1 MKRII
6 TIIFILTLFSTSA
19 QQQEIIDYK
28 IDSIEAII
36 NNTKN
41 DTLIIKQLLELQK
54 ITITSN
60 EKKYF
65 ETALT
70 IESICQNNRKKE
82 LSPRLNRFY
91 VNELIELYNSLARK
105 HINSGKNKQA
115 FIECE
120 KSLIL
125 SKEEAFESPRSD
137 TYNMLGLVYLDLSN
151 YSKAIENFNKSRA
164 IRIKIND
171 LKGVAGVLNNIG
183 LVFYKKNNYERA
195 IEFWKKSLEMS
206 RKNKDN
212 TFASNTLSNIG
223 VLYRIKGDYVEA
235 IKCYNQSMEL
245 NIKDGKE
252 DEISGCLGNIGRI
265 HLLEGNVDKAINY
278 YEKGLAI
285 EIKQNKRNEIANS
298 YLNLG
303 VCFKEKGELEKVYD
317 YYEKALLIFQEIE
330 DRNGV
335 ASVYNNL
342 GTIQQDIGDSL
353 IESKPSESKKYYSK
367 AMSYYNK
374 SLAISKEIKDIE
386 SEALNLHNMG
396 YVFLRLGEFKKAI
409 KLGEKALELNL
420 KIEDVNSLKE
430 EYEFLYLAYKATN
443 MHKEALEMHERFFS
457 IKDSVK
463 SDEFKYEIERQEY
476 QAEFNK
482 REEVLK
488 VKQQQ
493 KNELINEEEIRSK
506 IILAAIILV
515 AFLVTIFSIF
525 IIRRL
530 QISKGLNNTIL
541 KQQKEVLFA
550 YQQLEEKNKEVMDS
564 INYANR
570 IQTAIL
576 PREKMI
582 KELLNEAFIIYKPKD
597 IVAGDF
603 YWIEKSKDGILFAA
617 ADSTG
622 HGVPGAMVSVVCNY
636 ALNRSL
642 KEFGLTDP
650 GKILDKTRDIV
661 VGEFEKSDEDVKDGM
676 DIALCSINGLKLK
689 YSGANNPL
697 LIVRESGLIIV
708 KANKQ
713 PIGKTHN
720 PTPFKTHEI
729 QLKKEDQIYLFSDGF
744 SDQFGGEKGKKLKL
758 KPFKEL
764 ILETSKQPILKQ
776 KEKISE
782 FFEDWRRGYEQVDD
796 VCIISI
802 RV

>member
-1 MKRII
+1 MKKI
-6 TIIFILTLFSTSA
+6 TTVILIFSTLFLLA
-19 QQQEIIDYK
+19 QNDNDESYK
-28 IDSIEAII
+28 LDSIEAII
-36 NNTKN
+36 NKTKN
-41 DTLIIKQLLELQK
+41 DTVIIKQLLEIQK
-54 ITITSN
+54 IAINSN

-70 IESICQNNRKKE
+70 IDSICQNNSKKK
-82 LSPRLNRFY
+82 LSPSLNLFY
-91 VNELIELYNSLARK
+91 TNQLIDLYNNTAIKYSD
-105 HINSGKNKQA
+105 IGKNKLA
-115 FIECE
+115 LIECE
-120 KSLIL
+120 KALSF
-125 SKEEAFESPRSD
+125 SKEGLFEKKISL
-137 TYNMLGLVYLDLSN
+137 TYNVLGLVYLDLFN
-151 YSKAIENFNKSRA
+151 YGKAIESFNKCRA

-183 LVFYKKNNYERA
+183 LVFYEKNNYERA

-212 TFASNTLSNIG
+212 RFASNTLSNIG

-235 IKCYNQSMEL
+235 IKYYNQSMEL
-245 NIKDGKE
+245 NIKDGRE
-252 DEISGCLGNIGRI
+252 DENSSCLSNIGSI
-265 HLLEGNVDKAINY
+265 HLLGGDIDKAINY
-278 YEKGLAI
+278 FERGLAI
-285 EIKQNKRNEIANS
+285 EINQNKKKEIANS

-303 VCFKEKGELEKVYD
+303 VCFNDKGELEKVYD
-317 YYEKALLIFQEIE
+317 YYNKALLIFQEIE
-330 DRNGV
+330 DKSGV
-335 ASVYNNL
+335 SSVYNNL

-353 IESKPSESKKYYSK
+353 VETKASEAKEYYSK
-367 AMSYYNK
+367 AMSYYKK

-386 SEALNLHNMG
+386 SESLNLHNMG
-396 YVFLRLGEFKKAI
+396 YVFLRLGDFKKAREF
-409 KLGEKALELNL
+409 GEKALELNL
-420 KIEDVNSLKE
+420 KTGDVNSLKN
-430 EYEFLYLAYKATN
+430 EYKFLYLAYKASKKYN
-443 MHKEALEMHERFFS
+443 KALEMHEQYFS
-457 IKDSVK
+457 IKDSIK

-476 QAEFNK
+476 QSEFNK
-482 REEVLK
+482 REEIAK
-488 VKQQQ
+488 VEQQQQ
-493 KNELINEEEIRSK
+493 KELINEEALRSK
-506 IILAAIILV
+506 ITLAAIILFT
-515 AFLVTIFSIF
+515 FLVVIFSVF

-530 QISKGLNNTIL
+530 QMSKSQNNIIL

-582 KELLNEAFIIYKPKD
+582 KELLKDAFIIYKPKD

-650 GKILDKTRDIV
+650 GKILDKTREIV

-676 DIALCSINGLKLK
+676 DIALCSLDGLKLK

-697 LIVRESGLIIV
+697 IIVRAGEIILV

-713 PIGKTHN
+713 PIGKTEN

-729 QLKKEDQIYLFSDGF
+729 QLINGDQIYLFSDGF

-758 KPFKEL
+758 KPFKNL
-764 ILETSKQPILKQ
+764 ILETSNNPILEQ
-776 KEKISE
+776 KKRMSD
-782 FFEDWRRGYEQVDD
+782 FFETWKQGYEQVDD
-796 VCIISI
+796 VCLISI